1 VVEFFCPTQKLF
13 EFPVE
18 RHFPNEKAFKAA
30 QYPFR
35 FQIFLRIR
43 FFEIEVRFFGTPI
56 LKYKGYSLFELDVKD
71 IYYSKG
77 IFFFTI
83 KKSSK
88 SKTNKIKRYRRFYLI
103 LNRSRIYVL
112 CFCTIRSYVTKENPI
127 LRIFTK
133 ILNAPLSY

>member
-18 RHFPNEKAFKAA
+18 RDFTNEKAFKAA

-71 IYYSKG
+71 IYYSKR
-77 IFFFTI
+77 IILYYSLSICFLNSILF
-83 KKSSK
+83 
-88 SKTNKIKRYRRFYLI
+88 IKR
-103 LNRSRIYVL
+103 SR
-112 CFCTIRSYVTKENPI
+112 K
-127 LRIFTK
+127 K
-133 ILNAPLSY
+133 K